1 MHALLAFVLNAP
13 YLDQV
18 ELSVALQPD
27 DANFDAKQNYLRSV
41 GLDSRMSFPLLID
54 RMSSELIEYLRLCC
68 LTPADIGG
76 RQLSEFEYNAPISVA
91 NEVAALSA
99 LIEGCEVA
107 LRGYPRARAPPPRP
121 TLSPPLPPRR
131 RPQATSPPRV
141 AQTEAE
147 DAALMENS
155 KMFAALP
162 RLARMAVKLVRNEKR
177 ILLRSIS
184 VCETQIRE
192 MSPR

>member
-1 MHALLAFVLNAP
+1 
-13 YLDQV
+13 
-18 ELSVALQPD
+18 
-27 DANFDAKQNYLRSV
+27 
-41 GLDSRMSFPLLID
+41 MSFPLLID

-107 LRGYPRARAPPPRP
+107 LRGYPRARAPPPPNALPATPAPPAP
-121 TLSPPLPPRR
+121 TSHVPP
-131 RPQATSPPRV
+131 ATW
-141 AQTEAE
+141 QTEAE

-162 RLARMAVKLVRNEKR
+162 RLARMSVKLVRNEKR

>member
-1 MHALLAFVLNAP
+1 MKFEILRGKGGGPQWGARPPPDPLFANPAHNA
-13 YLDQV
+13 Q
-18 ELSVALQPD
+18 
-27 DANFDAKQNYLRSV
+27 
-41 GLDSRMSFPLLID
+41 
-54 RMSSELIEYLRLCC
+54 
-68 LTPADIGG
+68 
-76 RQLSEFEYNAPISVA
+76 YNAPISVA

-107 LRGYPRARAPPPRP
+107 LRGYPRARAPPPPNALPAIPAPPAP
-121 TLSPPLPPRR
+121 TSHVPP
-131 RPQATSPPRV
+131 ATW
-141 AQTEAE
+141 QTEAE

-162 RLARMAVKLVRNEKR
+162 RLARMSVKLVRNEKR

>member
-1 MHALLAFVLNAP
+1 MRGRAERIPAGTRTP
-13 YLDQV
+13 
-18 ELSVALQPD
+18 SP
-27 DANFDAKQNYLRSV
+27 KRSP
-41 GLDSRMSFPLLID
+41 RHSFPAGAHKPH
-54 RMSSELIEYLRLCC
+54 
-68 LTPADIGG
+68 PA
-76 RQLSEFEYNAPISVA
+76 
-91 NEVAALSA
+91 
-99 LIEGCEVA
+99 
-107 LRGYPRARAPPPRP
+107 
-121 TLSPPLPPRR
+121 TW
-131 RPQATSPPRV
+131 
-141 AQTEAE
+141 QTEAE